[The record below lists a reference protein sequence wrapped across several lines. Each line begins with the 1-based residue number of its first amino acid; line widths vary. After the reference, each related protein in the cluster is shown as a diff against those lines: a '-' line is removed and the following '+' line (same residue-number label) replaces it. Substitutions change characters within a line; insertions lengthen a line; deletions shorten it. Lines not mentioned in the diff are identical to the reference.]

1 MIKIRLLDQSFKEFT
16 SQPTILEVAKSIS
29 PRLMKDTLGGIVN
42 KEHLCDLRDYLSDGD
57 ELEILT
63 YKNTRS
69 SAVYLHS
76 AAHILAQ
83 AVQELF
89 SETQITIG
97 PVIKDGFYYDFYTK
111 KPFTQDDL
119 IKIEERMQKI
129 ISEDTSIIKEI
140 MSVKE
145 AIELFTSMGEYFK
158 VEIIKDLEKQEGLK
172 KVSIY
177 HQGAWLDL
185 CRGPHI
191 QRTGQLK
198 AFKLLSV
205 AAAYFRGDETRQQLQ
220 RIYGTAWPDKKQLN
234 AYLQKREDAKQRDHR
249 QIGKQQG
256 LFYFHPSAPGS
267 PFFTAKG
274 CIIYRQLMEYIQGLY
289 RKYSYQEVIT
299 PEIFNTQIY
308 ETSGHYE
315 HFLDNMFFVDHLKK
329 GVLDKNY
336 AIKPMNCPG
345 HCLLFK
351 MEKHSYRD
359 LPLRIADFGR
369 LHRWERSGVLH
380 GLLRVRSMCQD
391 DAHIFCTPDQIR
403 SEVKSFI
410 TFLNE
415 VYTVLGLEERVIKIA
430 TRPKQRAG
438 SDDLWDRSER
448 DLKQAL
454 EDLNLDYHLA
464 IGEGAFYGP
473 KVEMHVIDAIERSWQ
488 LGTIQLDYSMPDRFQ
503 LKYVGHDNEE
513 HTPVMLHRAILGTF
527 ERFIGVYLE
536 HTKGRLP
543 TWLSPCQVRIL
554 NITSHQ
560 DTYCQKL
567 KNELK
572 ESIKEVRVE
581 YDDRNEKLG
590 YKIRSA
596 QMDKVP
602 YIVIVGQKEATE
614 NQVSIRSYGGVQK
627 NAINKEELFNM
638 IISDIENKSFIPLFL
653 KK

>member
-1 MIKIRLLDQSFKEFT
+1 
-16 SQPTILEVAKSIS
+16 
-29 PRLMKDTLGGIVN
+29 MKNTLGGIVN
-42 KEHLCDLRDYLSDGD
+42 KQHLYDLRDYLSDGD

-83 AVQELF
+83 AVQKLF

-111 KPFTQDDL
+111 NPFTQDDL
-119 IKIEERMQKI
+119 SKIEEQMQKI
-129 ISEDTSIIKEI
+129 ISDDLPITKEVLSIED
-140 MSVKE
+140 
-145 AIELFTSMGEYFK
+145 AISLFRDMEEDFK
-158 VEIIKDLEKQEGLK
+158 VTIINDLVQQEGLK

-177 HQGAWLDL
+177 RQGNWLDL

-191 QRTGQLK
+191 QRTGQLR

-205 AAAYFRGDETRQQLQ
+205 AAAYFRGDETKQQLQ
-220 RIYGTAWPDKKQLN
+220 RIYGTAWPDKKQLDF
-234 AYLQKREDAKQRDHR
+234 YLKKREEAKLRDHR

-267 PFFTAKG
+267 PFFTNKG
-274 CIIYRQLMEYIQGLY
+274 CIIYRQLIEYIQELY
-289 RKYSYQEVIT
+289 RKYGYQEVIT

-308 ETSGHYE
+308 KTSGHYE
-315 HFLDNMFFVDHLKK
+315 HFLDNMFFVDHLKQEA
-329 GVLDKNY
+329 LDKNY

-351 MEKHSYRD
+351 MEKRSYKD

-403 SEVKSFI
+403 SEVRSFI
-410 TFLNE
+410 SFLNE
-415 VYTVLGLEERVIKIA
+415 VYTVLGLKERVIKIA
-430 TRPKQRAG
+430 TRPQQRVG
-438 SDDLWDRSER
+438 SDELWDRSEK

-454 EDLNLDYHLA
+454 EDLNLEYHLA

-473 KVEMHVIDAIERSWQ
+473 KIEMHIIDAIERPWQ

-503 LKYVGHDNEE
+503 LKYTGHDNEG
-513 HTPVMLHRAILGTF
+513 HTPVMLHRAIFGTL

-536 HTKGRLP
+536 HTKGQLP

-554 NITSHQ
+554 NITSNEH
-560 DTYCQKL
+560 TYCQDL
-567 KNELK
+567 KNELR

-590 YKIRSA
+590 YKIRNA
-596 QMDKVP
+596 QMDKIP
-602 YIVIVGQKEATE
+602 YIVIIGQKEVME

-627 NAINKEELFNM
+627 NAISKKELFNM
-638 IISDIENKSFIPLFL
+638 IISDIENKSFIPLFF
-653 KK
+653 KKRK